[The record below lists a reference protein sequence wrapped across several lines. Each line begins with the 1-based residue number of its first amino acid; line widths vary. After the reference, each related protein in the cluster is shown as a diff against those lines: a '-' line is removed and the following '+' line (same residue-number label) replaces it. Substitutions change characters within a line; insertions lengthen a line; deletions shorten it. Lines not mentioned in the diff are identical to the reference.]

1 MTPIEQLIEALRD
14 YLASPSLDG
23 RADRQRLRQ
32 ELGELLDKI
41 KKEKQNENQNQ
52 DQNQNKA

>member
-1 MTPIEQLIEALRD
+1 MTIEQLIEALRD
-14 YLASPSLDG
+14 YLAMPSLDG

-32 ELGELLDKI
+32 ELGELLNKI

-52 DQNQNKA
+52 DQ